1 MFTFLT
7 RMGRLFVVAIVM
19 GATASILGFGILNYS
34 PVANKHN
41 NGGASAS
48 AACAVAASAV
58 GQSLTVSGHG
68 FAANTQYLLYTSSP
82 GGGGATTATTDSTG
96 AFTRSIGMAYWAGT
110 YGASIWTTGGGSSR
124 VATCSSVTV

>member
-41 NGGASAS
+41 GGASAS
-48 AACAVAASAV
+48 AACAVTATAV
-58 GQSLTVSGHG
+58 GQALTTSGHG
-68 FAANTQYLLYTSSP
+68 FAANSQYVLYETTP
-82 GGGGATTATTDSTG
+82 AGTGATTATTDGSG
-96 AFTRSIGMAYWAGT
+96 SFTVSGWATWKGT
-110 YGASIWTTGGGSSR
+110 YSAAVWTSGGGAKL
-124 VATCSSVTV
+124 VATCAAA

>member
-48 AACAVAASAV
+48 AACAVTATAV
-58 GQSLTVSGHG
+58 GQGLTTSGHG
-68 FAANTQYLLYTSSP
+68 FAANSQYVLYETTP
-82 GGGGATTATTDSTG
+82 AGTGATTATTDGSG
-96 AFTRSIGMAYWAGT
+96 SFTVSGWATWKGT
-110 YGASIWTTGGGSSR
+110 YSAAVWTSGGGAKL
-124 VATCSSVTV
+124 VASCTAATV